1 MICTPWHIDIRFG
14 PFQVNEIDALTQD
27 YAKGDVLLEREL
39 GNKGPAAPSRRLRL
53 LSICKVGTW
62 ALSRLNMLI
71 YGRQHGGEAMSI
83 KHSNQPIGTNIGY
96 NRPPSRRSL
105 PAFSSLAETLFPSQS
120 SRENGKHKI
129 VRWEDQYEYIPSLP
143 FSQFKSEQ
151 EEERG
156 RLEKLM
162 NDRPVNRP
170 QLDPASIDEEAR
182 KIILARWKE
191 EGIWDDTWKES
202 DGSTWRWSHERDD
215 MERWP
220 GDMLDL
226 PSGRLEQPTRPIS
239 RFLHQMGK
247 LVSKALEENAQKV
260 HWRQSCAKTGF
271 NLSPSINCS
280 NKEESIQPIDRI
292 GTTAFEIVKH
302 TWQQR
307 GIWDDSWGDL
317 PGYAWKHERQREGFS
332 LDSCIHGPAPK
343 TTTEIHA
350 PYANMGVPASTQQE
364 QHSHLSVA
372 LPPDNAVLPPT
383 SDPRVNHENEKTNRA
398 VEIARQASNSLEP
411 SHVTDSSIATS
422 EAPER
427 SLSPIPPKP
436 RRKSSRISK
445 PSERYGQSLT
455 SERRVGLRPRPSKSY
470 SVSRRATKYS

>member
-1 MICTPWHIDIRFG
+1 
-14 PFQVNEIDALTQD
+14 
-27 YAKGDVLLEREL
+27 
-39 GNKGPAAPSRRLRL
+39 
-53 LSICKVGTW
+53 
-62 ALSRLNMLI
+62 
-71 YGRQHGGEAMSI
+71 MSI
-83 KHSNQPIGTNIGY
+83 KHSNQPIGTSIGY
-96 NRPPSRRSL
+96 NRPTSRRSL
-105 PAFSSLAETLFPSQS
+105 PAFSSLAETLFPPQS
-120 SRENGKHKI
+120 NRGNGKHKL

-156 RLEKLM
+156 RLENLM
-162 NDRPVNRP
+162 NDHPVNRP

-215 MERWP
+215 MEGWS
-220 GDMLDL
+220 GDVLDL

-260 HWRQSCAKTGF
+260 HWRQACAKTGF

-280 NKEESIQPIDRI
+280 SKEESIQPIDRI

-317 PGYAWKHERQREGFS
+317 PGYSWKHERQREGFS
-332 LDSCIHGPAPK
+332 LDSCVHGPAPK
-343 TTTEIHA
+343 TTTEINA
-350 PYANMGVPASTQQE
+350 SYADMGVPASMLQE
-364 QHSHLSVA
+364 QGQDSRLSVA
-372 LPPDNAVLPPT
+372 LPPDDAVLPPM
-383 SDPRVNHENEKTNRA
+383 SDPRVNYENDKTNSA
-398 VEIARQASNSLEP
+398 VEITRQASNSLER
-411 SHVTDSSIATS
+411 SRVTDSSMATS
-422 EAPER
+422 EAPTF
-427 SLSPIPPKP
+427 SPTPPKP

-445 PSERYGQSLT
+445 PSERYGQSHT
-455 SERRVGLRPRPSKSY
+455 SERRVGLRPRTSKSY
-470 SVSRRATKYS
+470 SVSQPATK

>member
-1 MICTPWHIDIRFG
+1 
-14 PFQVNEIDALTQD
+14 
-27 YAKGDVLLEREL
+27 
-39 GNKGPAAPSRRLRL
+39 
-53 LSICKVGTW
+53 
-62 ALSRLNMLI
+62 
-71 YGRQHGGEAMSI
+71 MSI

-202 DGSTWRWSHERDD
+202 DGSTWRWSHERDY

-364 QHSHLSVA
+364 QYSHLSVA
-372 LPPDNAVLPPT
+372 LPLDNAVLPPT

-427 SLSPIPPKP
+427 SLSPIP
-436 RRKSSRISK
+436 RSHG
-445 PSERYGQSLT
+445 ERVLAYRSHLNGMDSHLPQSGELVLGHAPQSLIVFRDVLP
-455 SERRVGLRPRPSKSY
+455 SIHRKNHSRPGKRFLCMAFPSLSPRWIEPVF
-470 SVSRRATKYS
+470 SLTCHSPCEAHSGH

>member
-1 MICTPWHIDIRFG
+1 
-14 PFQVNEIDALTQD
+14 
-27 YAKGDVLLEREL
+27 
-39 GNKGPAAPSRRLRL
+39 
-53 LSICKVGTW
+53 
-62 ALSRLNMLI
+62 
-71 YGRQHGGEAMSI
+71 MSI

-120 SRENGKHKI
+120 SRENGKQKI
-129 VRWEDQYEYIPSLP
+129 VRWEDQYEFIPSLP

-239 RFLHQMGK
+239 
-247 LVSKALEENAQKV
+247 
-260 HWRQSCAKTGF
+260 
-271 NLSPSINCS
+271 
-280 NKEESIQPIDRI
+280 
-292 GTTAFEIVKH
+292 
-302 TWQQR
+302 
-307 GIWDDSWGDL
+307 
-317 PGYAWKHERQREGFS
+317 
-332 LDSCIHGPAPK
+332 
-343 TTTEIHA
+343 
-350 PYANMGVPASTQQE
+350 
-364 QHSHLSVA
+364 
-372 LPPDNAVLPPT
+372 
-383 SDPRVNHENEKTNRA
+383 
-398 VEIARQASNSLEP
+398 
-411 SHVTDSSIATS
+411 
-422 EAPER
+422 
-427 SLSPIPPKP
+427 
-436 RRKSSRISK
+436 
-445 PSERYGQSLT
+445 
-455 SERRVGLRPRPSKSY
+455 
-470 SVSRRATKYS
+470 